1 MDNLIRLTSG
11 CFLVSD
17 RIKAIFDVGS
27 GIVKP
32 LKKAA
37 QESNLVIDLSFGKK
51 TRSVVLMDSGHVI
64 LLPIPKSRIMKK
76 MQGGMENER

>member
-1 MDNLIRLTSG
+1 MDRLVRLSPG

-17 RIKAIFDVGS
+17 RIKAVFDAES
-27 GIVKP
+27 GIVKS

-51 TRSVVLMDSGHVI
+51 TRAVVLMDSGHVI
-64 LLPIPKSRIMKK
+64 LSPVSKNRIMKK
-76 MQGGMENER
+76 IQGGMQR